1 MTEQSIDELLRSAKA
16 AANQGQIE
24 QARKLLSS
32 IVQRDPN
39 HEQAWLW
46 LSGVVDSADKMRY
59 CLDRVL
65 AINPDNQLA
74 LSALEDFDDLAEQ
87 RFRNQTQPLESKTVP
102 LPSETVRLPS
112 ETVRLEDQAPPTP
125 KAPKPKPRA
134 RTAAMPRPRPESMIE
149 SGAVHGVLQGHQ
161 RVTWGYIGLWAGLI
175 AVHMLLLRAP
185 NLAEQSVVQAVGV
198 VLQLGLII
206 AIIQLPA
213 WWLLLNNQ
221 SRIQHE
227 TLGRTSYLALLSAM
241 LWRSSLLLIA
251 GIGVGLIGVWWGE
264 PWLAV
269 LRLAQLLIV
278 AWSVFNLMTQLLRPA
293 IPGLDLDRIAT
304 AKMTQATLI
313 WFCVWAVSLI
323 GAWLW

>member
-16 AANQGQIE
+16 AANQGNTD

-65 AINPDNQLA
+65 AINPSNQLA
-74 LSALEDFDDLAEQ
+74 LSALDDFADLSEQ
-87 RFRNQTQPLESKTVP
+87 RFRNQTKPLDAPTQPI
-102 LPSETVRLPS
+102 PSPTE
-112 ETVRLEDQAPPTP
+112 RLEAPAPATQQPT
-125 KAPKPKPRA
+125 KPRPRA
-134 RTAAMPRPRPESMIE
+134 RSAAMPRPRPESMIE
-149 SGAVHGVLQGHQ
+149 SGAVHGVLKGHQ
-161 RVTWGYIGLWAGLI
+161 RTTWGYIGLWSGLI
-175 AVHMLLLRAP
+175 AIHMLLVRAP
-185 NLAEQSVVQAVGV
+185 NLSQQSLVQAAGL

-206 AIIQLPA
+206 ALIQLPA

-227 TLGRTSYLALLSAM
+227 ILGRTSYLALLSAM
-241 LWRSSLLLIA
+241 LWRSSLLLIG
-251 GIGVGLIGVWWGE
+251 GIGVGLLGLWWGE
-264 PWLAV
+264 PWLVV
-269 LRLAQLLIV
+269 LRLVQLLVV

-293 IPGLDLDRIAT
+293 VPGLNLDRIT
-304 AKMTQATLI
+304 SAKITQATLL
-313 WFCVWAVSLI
+313 WFCLWAVSLI
-323 GAWLW
+323 GAWVWA

>member
-1 MTEQSIDELLRSAKA
+1 MTEQSIDELLRLAKA
-16 AANQGQIE
+16 AANQGNTE
-24 QARKLLSS
+24 QARKLLSN
-32 IVQRDPN
+32 IVQHDPN

-65 AINPDNQLA
+65 AINPTNQLA
-74 LSALEDFDDLAEQ
+74 LSALEDFAELAEQ
-87 RFRNQTQPLESKTVP
+87 RFRNQTKPLGTPTQPIPSQTEPLETP
-102 LPSETVRLPS
+102 
-112 ETVRLEDQAPPTP
+112 ATP
-125 KAPKPKPRA
+125 KQPTKPRPRA
-134 RTAAMPRPRPESMIE
+134 RNVAMPRPRPESMIE
-149 SGAVHGVLQGHQ
+149 SGAVQDVLQGHQ
-161 RVTWGYIGLWAGLI
+161 RTTWGYIGLWSGLV

-185 NLAEQSVVQAVGV
+185 NLAQQSLVQAIGV

-227 TLGRTSYLALLSAM
+227 TLGRTTYLALLSAM

-251 GIGVGLIGVWWGE
+251 GIGVGLLGVWWGD

-293 IPGLDLDRIAT
+293 IPGLELDRMT
-304 AKMTQATLI
+304 SAKMTQASLI
-313 WFCVWAVSLI
+313 WFCFWAASLVA
-323 GAWLW
+323 AWIW